1 MVKMLN
7 SYDVIV
13 VGGGHAGAEAAHAA
27 SKMGK
32 RTLLLCLNIKMI
44 SNMPCN
50 PHIGGSAKGIVVRE
64 IDALGGL
71 MGKIADQNYLQIK
84 LLNTSKGP
92 GVQSL
97 RAQEDKI
104 TYPRAM
110 QETLKKIE
118 NLDIEEHEVKEIV
131 TNSDNSI
138 RGVKIE
144 DGRIIEAKAVI
155 LTTGTHLEAQ
165 IFRGD
170 DVKDEGPDG
179 EPAAHGLS
187 KSLRD
192 HGIELFRLKTG
203 TPQRIDPKTVD
214 LEKLEPQYGAKKE
227 LAFSYDT
234 KEYVP
239 FSQQWPCYLCYT
251 NAKTHK
257 IILDNLDKTSMYGGI
272 ITGKGPRYCP
282 SIETKLVT
290 FKDKPRHQLFLEP
303 ESKEMDSWYLQGF
316 STSMPVDLQ
325 EEMVHSLVGFE
336 HAKILKYAYAI
347 EYDAIKPLQ
356 LNKQLMLVKVPGLFG
371 AGQIIGTS
379 GYEEA
384 ASLGLMAA
392 INACL
397 YIDGKPPFI
406 LRRNEAYIGI
416 MIDDLITKGTDE
428 PYRLLSSRSEFRL
441 LTRSDNADVR
451 LMKYGYKYGLNSKER
466 YDEMMSKEKK
476 IQDTISQI
484 KKIHIGNNVKISEY
498 VVSLGFPKPNT
509 SLSYYSLLKR
519 QPVKYKECV
528 KLDSRLPIISDEL
541 IEKMEIYVKYE
552 GYIKIQLKEAEKLKS
567 YDDYPIPDGLDYL
580 NMDGLSLEAREKLN
594 KIKPKTI
601 GVASRITNVHPA
613 DINVLLLHIKKAKKS
628 TKKDF

>member
-1 MVKMLN
+1 MAKMLN

-27 SKMGK
+27 AKLGK
-32 RTLLLCLNIKMI
+32 KTLLLCFNIKMI

-71 MGKIADQNYLQIK
+71 MGKVADQHYLQLK

-97 RAQEDKI
+97 RAQEDKLA
-104 TYPRAM
+104 YPRAM
-110 QETLKKIE
+110 QEELLRTE
-118 NLDIEEHEVKEIV
+118 NLDVAEHEVKEIV
-131 TNSDNSI
+131 TNENNSI
-138 RGVKIE
+138 KGVKIE
-144 DGRIIEAKAVI
+144 DGQIIEAKAVI
-155 LTTGTHLEAQ
+155 LSTGTHLEAE

-170 DVKDEGPDG
+170 DIKNEGPDG
-179 EPAAHGLS
+179 EPSAHGLS
-187 KSLRD
+187 KSLID

-203 TPQRIDPKTVD
+203 TPQRIDPATVD
-214 LEKLEPQYGAKKE
+214 LDKLEPQYGSEKQ

-234 KEYVP
+234 TTYVP
-239 FSQQWPCYLCYT
+239 LAEQWPCYLCYT
-251 NAKTHK
+251 NLRTHK
-257 IILDNLDKTSMYGGI
+257 LIMDNIDKTSMYGGFI
-272 ITGKGPRYCP
+272 NGRGPRYCP
-282 SIETKLVT
+282 SIETKLMT
-290 FKDKPRHQLFLEP
+290 FKDKPRHQLFFEP
-303 ESKEMDSWYLQGF
+303 ESREMKSWYLQGF

-356 LNKQLMLVKVPGLFG
+356 LNKQLMIGKVPGLFG

-406 LRRNEAYIGI
+406 LRRDEAYIGI

-451 LMKYGYKYGLNSKER
+451 LMKYGYKYGLNTKER
-466 YDEMMSKEKK
+466 YDKLLQKEEIIK
-476 IQDTISQI
+476 DTIEQI
-484 KKIHIGNNVKISEY
+484 KKIHLGNNRLIAEY
-498 VVSLGFPKPNT
+498 VMSLDFPKPNPAI
-509 SLSYYSLLKR
+509 SYYNLLKR
-519 QPVKYKECV
+519 QPVLYSECT
-528 KLDSRLPIISDEL
+528 KCDDRLPVISEEL
-541 IEKMEIYVKYE
+541 TEKMEIYVKYK
-552 GYIKIQLKEAEKLKS
+552 GYIKIQIKEANKLKA
-567 YDDYPIPDGLDYL
+567 YEDYPIPDGLDYL
-580 NMDGLSLEAREKLN
+580 NMDGLSLEAREKMN

-613 DINVLLLHIKKAKKS
+613 DINVLLLHIKRPKK
-628 TKKDF
+628 

>member
-1 MVKMLN
+1 MLS
-7 SYDVIV
+7 SYDIIV

-27 SKMGK
+27 AKMGK
-32 RTLLLCLNIKMI
+32 KTLLLCLNIKMI

-71 MGKIADQNYLQIK
+71 MGKIADQHYLQIK

-104 TYPRAM
+104 TYPRGM
-110 QETLKKIE
+110 QKALSETE
-118 NLDIEEHEVKEIV
+118 NLDIFEHEVKEIV
-131 TNSDNSI
+131 TDTNNLI
-138 RGVKIE
+138 KGVKIE
-144 DGRIIEAKAVI
+144 DGRTIEAKAVI
-155 LTTGTHLEAQ
+155 LTTGTHLEAC
-165 IFRGD
+165 IFRGT
-170 DVKDEGPDG
+170 DVKNEGPDG

-187 KSLRD
+187 QSLRD
-192 HGIELFRLKTG
+192 HGVELFRLKTG
-203 TPQRIDPKTVD
+203 TPQRIDPSSVD
-214 LEKLEPQYGAKKE
+214 LDKLIPQLGSEKK

-234 KEYVP
+234 TKYVP
-239 FSQQWPCYLCYT
+239 LKDQWPCYLCYT

-257 IILDNLDKTSMYGGI
+257 IILDNIDKTSMYGGI
-272 ITGKGPRYCP
+272 INGKGPRYCP

-290 FKDKPRHQLFLEP
+290 FKDKPRHQLFFEP
-303 ESKEMDSWYLQGF
+303 ESKEMESWYLQGF

-325 EEMVHSLVGFE
+325 EEMVHSIVGFE

-356 LNKQLMLVKVPGLFG
+356 LNKRLMVSKIPGLFG

-406 LRRNEAYIGI
+406 LRRDEAYIGI

-441 LTRSDNADVR
+441 LTRSDNADIR

-466 YDEMMSKEKK
+466 YQNTLKREAV
-476 IQDTISQI
+476 IQNTINQI
-484 KKIHIGNNVKISEY
+484 KKIHIGSNREISEY
-498 VVSLGFPKPNT
+498 IQSLGFPKPNP
-509 SLSYYSLLKR
+509 SISYYSLLKR
-519 QPVKYKECV
+519 QPVSYSKCV
-528 KLDSRLPIISDEL
+528 QFDDRLPVISQDL
-541 IEKMEIYVKYE
+541 TQKMEIYVKYE
-552 GYIKIQLKEAEKLKS
+552 GYIKIQIKEAEKIKS
-567 YDDYPIPDGLDYL
+567 YEDYPIPEGLDYL
-580 NMDGLSLEAREKLN
+580 NMDGLSLEAREKMD
-594 KIKPKTI
+594 KIRPETI

-628 TKKDF
+628 K

>member
-1 MVKMLN
+1 MLKK
-7 SYDVIV
+7 YDIIV

-27 SKMGK
+27 AKMGK
-32 RTLLLCLNIKMI
+32 QTLLLCLNIKMI

-71 MGKIADQNYLQIK
+71 MGKIADQHYLQIK

-104 TYPRAM
+104 AYPRGM
-110 QETLKKIE
+110 QEALKKTP
-118 NLDIEEHEVKEIV
+118 NLDLAEHEVKEIV
-131 TNSDNSI
+131 TNEDNSI

-144 DGRIIEAKAVI
+144 SGEIIEASAVI

-165 IFRGD
+165 IFRGK

-187 KSLRD
+187 QSLKD

-203 TPQRIDPKTVD
+203 TPQRIDPESVD
-214 LEKLEPQYGAKKE
+214 LSKLEPQYGSKQQ

-234 KEYVP
+234 KEFVP
-239 FSQQWPCYLCYT
+239 LAEQWPCYLCYT
-251 NAKTHK
+251 NAQTHK
-257 IILDNLDKTSMYGGI
+257 LIRDNLDKTSMYGGMI
-272 ITGKGPRYCP
+272 VGKGPRYCP

-303 ESKEMDSWYLQGF
+303 ESREMKSWYLQGF
-316 STSMPVDLQ
+316 STSMPTDIQ
-325 EEMVHSLVGFE
+325 EQMVHSLVGFE

-356 LNKQLMLVKVPGLFG
+356 LNKQLMITKVPGLFG

-392 INACL
+392 INASL
-397 YIDGKPPFI
+397 YLDHKPPFI
-406 LRRNEAYIGI
+406 LRRDEAYIGI

-441 LTRSDNADVR
+441 LTRSDNADDR
-451 LMKYGYKYGLNSKER
+451 LMKYGYKYGLNSRER
-466 YDEMMSKEKK
+466 YEDLLAREK
-476 IQDTISQI
+476 TIETTMNEI
-484 KKIHIGNNVKISEY
+484 KKIHIGNNEAIAKYIVE
-498 VVSLGFPKPNT
+498 LGFPKPNP
-509 SLSYYSLLKR
+509 SLSYYNLLKR
-519 QPVKYKECV
+519 QPVSYLACTKC
-528 KLDSRLPIISDEL
+528 DNRLPLIDDKL
-541 IEKMEIYVKYE
+541 IEKMEIFIKYK
-552 GYIKIQLKEAEKLKS
+552 GYINIQIKEAKKLKS
-567 YDDYPIPDGLDYL
+567 YDEYPIPDGLDYL
-580 NMDGLSLEAREKLN
+580 HMDGLSLEAREKMDR
-594 KIKPKTI
+594 IRPKTI

-613 DINVLLLHIKKAKKS
+613 DINVLLLHIKKRQRQLKK
-628 TKKDF
+628 

>member
-1 MVKMLN
+1 MLN

-27 SKMGK
+27 AKLGK
-32 RTLLLCLNIKMI
+32 KTLLLCFNIKMI

-71 MGKIADQNYLQIK
+71 MGKIADQHYLQIK

-97 RAQEDKI
+97 RAQEDKLA
-104 TYPRAM
+104 YPRGM
-110 QETLKKIE
+110 QEELLRTE
-118 NLDIEEHEVKEIV
+118 NLDIAEHEVKEIV
-131 TNSDNSI
+131 TDENNSI
-138 RGVKIE
+138 KGVKIE
-144 DGRIIEAKAVI
+144 DGQIIEAKAVI

-165 IFRGD
+165 IFRGND
-170 DVKDEGPDG
+170 IKNEGPDG
-179 EPAAHGLS
+179 EPSAHGLS
-187 KSLRD
+187 QSLMD

-203 TPQRIDPKTVD
+203 TPQRIDPSTVD
-214 LEKLEPQYGAKKE
+214 LDKLEPQYGSEKQ

-234 KEYVP
+234 TTYVP
-239 FSQQWPCYLCYT
+239 LLDQWPCYLCYT
-251 NAKTHK
+251 NANTHK
-257 IILDNLDKTSMYGGI
+257 LIMENIDKTSMYGGFI
-272 ITGKGPRYCP
+272 NGKGPRYCP

-290 FKDKPRHQLFLEP
+290 FKDKPRHQLFFEP
-303 ESKEMDSWYLQGF
+303 ESREMKSWYLQGF
-316 STSMPVDLQ
+316 STSMPIDLQ

-356 LNKQLMLVKVPGLFG
+356 LNKQLMVVKAPGLFG

-397 YIDGKPPFI
+397 YIDKKPPFI
-406 LRRNEAYIGI
+406 LRRDEAYIGI

-451 LMKYGYKYGLNSKER
+451 LMKYGYKYGLNTKER
-466 YDEMMSKEKK
+466 YENLLKKEEIIKE
-476 IQDTISQI
+476 TIEQI
-484 KKIHIGNNVKISEY
+484 RKIHLGNNQLIDEY
-498 VVSLGFPKPNT
+498 VMSLDFPKPNPAI
-509 SLSYYSLLKR
+509 SYYNLLKR
-519 QPVKYKECV
+519 QSIVYSECV
-528 KLDSRLPIISDEL
+528 KCDERLPVISEEL
-541 IEKMEIYVKYE
+541 TEKMEIYVKYK
-552 GYIKIQLKEAEKLKS
+552 GYIKIQIKEANKLKS
-567 YDDYPIPDGLDYL
+567 YEDYPIPDGLDYL
-580 NMDGLSLEAREKLN
+580 NMDGLSLEAREKMN

-613 DINVLLLHIKKAKKS
+613 DINVLLLHIRKPKK
-628 TKKDF
+628 

>member
-1 MVKMLN
+1 MAKMLN

-27 SKMGK
+27 AKLGK
-32 RTLLLCLNIKMI
+32 KTLLLCFNIKMI

-71 MGKIADQNYLQIK
+71 MGKVADQHYLQLK

-97 RAQEDKI
+97 RAQEDKLA
-104 TYPRAM
+104 YPRGM
-110 QETLKKIE
+110 QEELLRTE
-118 NLDIEEHEVKEIV
+118 NLDVAEHEVKEIV
-131 TNSDNSI
+131 TNENNSI
-138 RGVKIE
+138 KGVKIE
-144 DGRIIEAKAVI
+144 DGQIIEAKAVI
-155 LTTGTHLEAQ
+155 LSTGTHLEAE

-170 DVKDEGPDG
+170 DIKNEGPDG
-179 EPAAHGLS
+179 EPSAHGLS
-187 KSLRD
+187 KSLID

-203 TPQRIDPKTVD
+203 TPQRIDPATVD
-214 LEKLEPQYGAKKE
+214 LDKLEPQYGSEKQ

-234 KEYVP
+234 TTYVP
-239 FSQQWPCYLCYT
+239 LAEQWPCYLCYT
-251 NAKTHK
+251 NLRTHK
-257 IILDNLDKTSMYGGI
+257 LIMDNIDKTSMYGGFI
-272 ITGKGPRYCP
+272 NGRGPRYCP
-282 SIETKLVT
+282 SIETKLMT
-290 FKDKPRHQLFLEP
+290 FKDKPRHQLFFEP
-303 ESKEMDSWYLQGF
+303 ESREMKSWYLQGF

-356 LNKQLMLVKVPGLFG
+356 LNKQLMIVKVPGLFG

-406 LRRNEAYIGI
+406 LRRDEAYIGI

-451 LMKYGYKYGLNSKER
+451 LMKYGYKYGLNTKER
-466 YDEMMSKEKK
+466 YDKLLQKEEIIK
-476 IQDTISQI
+476 DTIEQI
-484 KKIHIGNNVKISEY
+484 KKIHLGNNRLIAEY
-498 VVSLGFPKPNT
+498 VMSLDFPKPNPAI
-509 SLSYYSLLKR
+509 SYYNLLKR
-519 QPVKYKECV
+519 QPVLYSECT
-528 KLDSRLPIISDEL
+528 KCDDRLPVISEEL
-541 IEKMEIYVKYE
+541 TEKMEIYVKYK
-552 GYIKIQLKEAEKLKS
+552 GYIKIQIKEANKLKS
-567 YDDYPIPDGLDYL
+567 YEDYPIPDGLDYL
-580 NMDGLSLEAREKLN
+580 NMDGLSLEAREKMN

-613 DINVLLLHIKKAKKS
+613 DINVLLLHIKRPKK
-628 TKKDF
+628 

>member
-1 MVKMLN
+1 MAKMLN

-27 SKMGK
+27 AKLGK
-32 RTLLLCLNIKMI
+32 KTLLLCFNIKMI

-71 MGKIADQNYLQIK
+71 MGKVADQHYLQLK

-97 RAQEDKI
+97 RAQEDKLA
-104 TYPRAM
+104 YPRGM
-110 QETLKKIE
+110 QEELLRTE
-118 NLDIEEHEVKEIV
+118 NLDVAEHEVKEIV
-131 TNSDNSI
+131 TNENNSI
-138 RGVKIE
+138 KGVKIE
-144 DGRIIEAKAVI
+144 DGQIIEAKAVI
-155 LTTGTHLEAQ
+155 LSTGTHLEAE

-170 DVKDEGPDG
+170 DIKNEGPDG
-179 EPAAHGLS
+179 EPSAHGLS
-187 KSLRD
+187 KSLID

-203 TPQRIDPKTVD
+203 TPQRIDPATVD
-214 LEKLEPQYGAKKE
+214 LDKLEPQYGSEKQ

-234 KEYVP
+234 TTYVP
-239 FSQQWPCYLCYT
+239 LAEQWPCYLCYT
-251 NAKTHK
+251 NLRTHK
-257 IILDNLDKTSMYGGI
+257 LIMDNIDKTSMYGGFI
-272 ITGKGPRYCP
+272 NGRGPRYCP
-282 SIETKLVT
+282 SIETKLMT
-290 FKDKPRHQLFLEP
+290 FKDKPRHQLFFEP
-303 ESKEMDSWYLQGF
+303 ESREMKSWYLQGF

-356 LNKQLMLVKVPGLFG
+356 LNKQLMIGKVPGLFG

-406 LRRNEAYIGI
+406 LRRDEAYIGI

-451 LMKYGYKYGLNSKER
+451 LMKYGYKYGLNTKER
-466 YDEMMSKEKK
+466 YDKLLQKEEIIK
-476 IQDTISQI
+476 DTIEQI
-484 KKIHIGNNVKISEY
+484 KKIHLGNNRLIAEY
-498 VVSLGFPKPNT
+498 VMSLDFPKPNPAI
-509 SLSYYSLLKR
+509 SYYNLLKR
-519 QPVKYKECV
+519 QPVLYSECT
-528 KLDSRLPIISDEL
+528 KCDDRLPVISEEL
-541 IEKMEIYVKYE
+541 TEKMEIYVKYK
-552 GYIKIQLKEAEKLKS
+552 GYIKIQIKEANKLKS
-567 YDDYPIPDGLDYL
+567 YEDYPIPDGLDYL
-580 NMDGLSLEAREKLN
+580 NMDGLSLEAREKMN

-613 DINVLLLHIKKAKKS
+613 DINVLLLHIKRPKK
-628 TKKDF
+628 